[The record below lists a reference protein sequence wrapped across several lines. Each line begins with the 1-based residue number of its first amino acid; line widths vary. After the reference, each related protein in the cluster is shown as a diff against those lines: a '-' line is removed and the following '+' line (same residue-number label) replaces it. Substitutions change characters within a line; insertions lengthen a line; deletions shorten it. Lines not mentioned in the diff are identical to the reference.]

1 MNSEHK
7 STITPAK
14 RAEALAARRQL
25 KMASSAHA
33 YVRGSTVQF
42 YRWLEEHGNR
52 AVPKGP
58 PVWICGDCHAGNL
71 GPLAAPD
78 GKVHVQI
85 RDLDQTV
92 IGNPNHDLIRLALSL
107 CSAARGSDL
116 PGVTTAHML
125 EQMMIGYRRALK
137 GPRAQERIES
147 DKPESI
153 KVVMRRA
160 TARTWKHLARERLQ
174 DVKPTIPR
182 GERFWPLTRD
192 ESKAIDALFDD
203 DRVRKLVTS
212 LRSRADDATIE
223 VLDAAYWMKG
233 CSSLGRLRFAVLLRV
248 GTGKKREDEF
258 CLIDLKEATPAAAPR
273 ASRTAMPKDHA
284 QRVVTGA
291 QHLSPALGER
301 MMASKLLG
309 QSVVIRELMPQDL
322 KLEIDRLSREE
333 AVNSARYLAEVVGK
347 AHARQM
353 DASTRREFASSFDPS
368 LKQRK
373 ATRLHAP
380 SWLWSSVVELAST
393 HEAAY
398 LEHCRRYALD

>member
-1 MNSEHK
+1 MPAEHK
-7 STITPAK
+7 ATVTPAR
-14 RAEALAARRQL
+14 RAQALDARRQL

-42 YRWLEEHGNR
+42 YRWLEKHGKR
-52 AVPKGP
+52 AVPEGP

-92 IGNPNHDLIRLALSL
+92 VGNPHHDLIRLALSL

-125 EQMMIGYRRALK
+125 EEMMIGYQRALK
-137 GPRAQERIES
+137 GPRAQNRIES
-147 DKPESI
+147 EKPDSI
-153 KVVMRRA
+153 RVVMRRA
-160 TARTWKHLARERLQ
+160 TARTWKHLARERLK

-182 GERFWPLTRD
+182 GERFWPLMKD
-192 ESKAIDALFDD
+192 ESEAIGALFGNTD
-203 DRVRKLVTS
+203 VRQLVTS
-212 LRSRADDATIE
+212 LKSRPDDAAIE

-233 CSSLGRLRFAVLLRV
+233 CSSLGRLRFAVLLKV
-248 GTGKKREDEF
+248 ATEKKRDSQF
-258 CLIDLKEATPAAAPR
+258 CLIDIKEAARAAAPR
-273 ASRTAMPKDHA
+273 SPRAPMPKDHA
-284 QRVVTGA
+284 QRVVEGA

-309 QSVVIRELMPQDL
+309 RAVVIRELMPQDL
-322 KLEIDRLSREE
+322 KLEIDRLSREG

-353 DASTRREFASSFDPS
+353 DASTRREFAASF
-368 LKQRK
+368 KRRK
-373 ATRLHAP
+373 AAQLRAP
-380 SWLWSSVVELAST
+380 PWLWSSVVDLAAA

-398 LEHCRRYALD
+398 LEHCRRYALRT